1 MTIRLII
8 TLYVLFLVS
17 CGSNFNNNSKGKI
30 QSPSIVI
37 LGNVQDGGSPHM
49 GCDKLCCKKLFENPD
64 KDRMVVSLGLVD
76 PYENKSWMIEATPDF
91 PRQAKL
97 LKNYC
102 SINQK
107 ETPDGIF
114 VTHAH
119 IGHYIGLMYLGKEA
133 MNSNRI
139 PVYAMTRMKG
149 FLMMNGP
156 WSQLMKMSN
165 IRFNNINN
173 ERTIRL
179 SKQFK
184 ITPFLVPHRDE
195 FSETVG
201 YKIKGP
207 LKSALFIPDIDKWGK
222 WNKDIVEEIKKVDYA
237 FIDGTFYNEK
247 EINNRD
253 ISQIPHPFVI
263 ESMEMFK
270 DFSKTEKAKVYFIH
284 LNHTNP
290 LLDKNSPE
298 SIKVKNAGFNIA
310 RPNQIFTL

>member
-1 MTIRLII
+1 
-8 TLYVLFLVS
+8 
-17 CGSNFNNNSKGKI
+17 
-30 QSPSIVI
+30 
-37 LGNVQDGGSPHM
+37 
-49 GCDKLCCKKLFENPD
+49 
-64 KDRMVVSLGLVD
+64 MVVSLGLVD

-133 MNSNRI
+133 MNSNKV

>member
-49 GCDKLCCKKLFENPD
+49 GCDKLCCKKLFKNPD

-114 VTHAH
+114 ITHAH

-133 MNSNRI
+133 MNSNKV